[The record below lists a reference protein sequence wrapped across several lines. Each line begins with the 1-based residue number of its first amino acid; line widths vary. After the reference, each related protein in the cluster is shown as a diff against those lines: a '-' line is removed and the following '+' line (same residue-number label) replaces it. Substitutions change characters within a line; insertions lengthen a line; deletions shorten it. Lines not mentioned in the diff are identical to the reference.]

1 MHIFKLLEYDIGE
14 NFRTKA
20 SWRDIIPKAQTI
32 KTMNTFK
39 KFFFQFCLTDNEKT
53 SWLRESICKPTCV
66 MKDSDLD
73 YIINSQ
79 NSTLKK
85 ASNSIRKWAKG
96 TKGYIT
102 EEAIQL

>member
-1 MHIFKLLEYDIGE
+1 
-14 NFRTKA
+14 
-20 SWRDIIPKAQTI
+20 
-32 KTMNTFK
+32 
-39 KFFFQFCLTDNEKT
+39 
-53 SWLRESICKPTCV
+53 

>member
-1 MHIFKLLEYDIGE
+1 MKRHNTKSTNHKNHEHILKNFFK
-14 NFRTKA
+14 
-20 SWRDIIPKAQTI
+20 
-32 KTMNTFK
+32 
-39 KFFFQFCLTDNEKT
+39 FCLTDNEKT

>member
-1 MHIFKLLEYDIGE
+1 MKRHNTKSTNHKNHEHIKKNFFLILLNREWKD
-14 NFRTKA
+14 K
-20 SWRDIIPKAQTI
+20 
-32 KTMNTFK
+32 
-39 KFFFQFCLTDNEKT
+39 
-53 SWLRESICKPTCV
+53 LRESICKPTCV